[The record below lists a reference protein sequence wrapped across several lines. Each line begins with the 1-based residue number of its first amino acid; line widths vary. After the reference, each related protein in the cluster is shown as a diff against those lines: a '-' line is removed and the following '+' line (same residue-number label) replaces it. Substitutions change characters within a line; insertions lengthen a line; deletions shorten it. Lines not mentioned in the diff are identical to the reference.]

1 MNPGDS
7 RSPVADIKV
16 TVDEAAV
23 SATDEEELTE
33 SERHPRLLP
42 KAYVSTS
49 AFWLA
54 SCSKRCHVSAP
65 LPRGRI
71 SSPRRG
77 AAQGN
82 MDLRSTRPSLYY
94 VACKRH
100 KKKAAT
106 PSSDHVHSRSLGLI
120 RRLVRS
126 SIGQWIC
133 IVLRAKHGVQ

>member
-1 MNPGDS
+1 MSPGDS
-7 RSPVADIKV
+7 RLPVADIKV

-23 SATDEEELTE
+23 SVTEEEELTE

-49 AFWLA
+49 ASWLA

-65 LPRGRI
+65 LPRGGFPPCAA
-71 SSPRRG
+71 PR
-77 AAQGN
+77 GN

-100 KKKAAT
+100 K
-106 PSSDHVHSRSLGLI
+106 
-120 RRLVRS
+120 
-126 SIGQWIC
+126 
-133 IVLRAKHGVQ
+133 

>member
-7 RSPVADIKV
+7 RLPVADIKV

-23 SATDEEELTE
+23 SATDEELTE

-54 SCSKRCHVSAP
+54 SCSKRCHVSAL

-71 SSPRRG
+71 SSLRR
-77 AAQGN
+77 AAGKYGSQ
-82 MDLRSTRPSLYY
+82 
-94 VACKRH
+94 
-100 KKKAAT
+100 
-106 PSSDHVHSRSLGLI
+106 
-120 RRLVRS
+120 
-126 SIGQWIC
+126 
-133 IVLRAKHGVQ
+133 KH